1 MKIEGIIPAMIT
13 PFDRH
18 EEIDEQGLR
27 TLVNFLVESGVHGI
41 LAAGTVGQFCLLL
54 REERKR
60 LFEIVVDEVNGKIP
74 VFAGTGSVSTKE
86 TILMSREAADVGVDA
101 VTVITPYFVKL
112 SDEEVFL
119 HYKAIAEAVPLP
131 ITLYNNP
138 PRTGITISPDILE
151 RLTNFDNVAGMKD
164 SSGDLSLFQEYIRK
178 SGGKIPLI
186 IGRDTLIYPALT
198 LGAKGAVNAVGNVA
212 PKLLLELYDAA
223 KRGDHE
229 RALHFQAKVNILRQ
243 VLGLG
248 TFPAAVNEAV
258 SLIGKPGGHP
268 RKPLIPL
275 NKNQRESLKGALEEA
290 EIL

>member
-1 MKIEGIIPAMIT
+1 VKVEGIIPAMIT
-13 PFDRH
+13 PFDKH
-18 EEIDEQGLR
+18 GEIDEQGLR
-27 TLVNFLVESGVHGI
+27 TMVNFLVESGVHGI
-41 LAAGTVGQFCLLL
+41 LAAGTSGQFCLLL

-60 LFEIVVDEVNGKIP
+60 LFEIVVDEVNGKTL

-101 VTVITPYFVKL
+101 VAVITPYFVKL
-112 SDEEVFL
+112 TDEEVFL

-138 PRTGITISPDILE
+138 PRTGITISQE
-151 RLTNFDNVAGMKD
+151 VVGRLAGFDNVVGMKD

-178 SGGKIPLI
+178 AGDKIPLI
-186 IGRDTLIYPALT
+186 MGRDTLIYPALT
-198 LGAKGAVNAVGNVA
+198 LGAKGAVCVVGNVA

-223 KRGDHE
+223 KREDHKK
-229 RALHFQAKVNILRQ
+229 ALHLQAKVNIIRQ
-243 VLGLG
+243 ALGLG

-258 SLIGKPGGHP
+258 NLIGKPGGYP
-268 RKPLIPL
+268 RKPVVPL
-275 NKNQRESLKGALEEA
+275 NENQRESLRRALRET

>member
-1 MKIEGIIPAMIT
+1 MKVEGIIPAMIT

-18 EEIDEQGLR
+18 GEIHEQGLR
-27 TLVNFLVESGVHGI
+27 AMVNFLAESGVHGI
-41 LAAGTVGQFCLLL
+41 LVAGTGGQFCLLL

-60 LFEIVVDEVNGKIP
+60 LFEITVDEVNGKTL

-112 SDEEVFL
+112 TDEEVFL

-138 PRTGITISPDILE
+138 PRTGIIISPEVLE
-151 RLTNFDNVAGMKD
+151 RLTGFDNVAGMKD
-164 SSGDLSLFQEYIRK
+164 SSGDLSLSQEYIRRA
-178 SGGKIPLI
+178 GDKIPLI
-186 IGRDTLIYPALT
+186 MGRDTLIYSALT
-198 LGAKGAVNAVGNVA
+198 LGAQGAVNTVGNVA
-212 PKLLLELYDAA
+212 PKLLLELYEAA
-223 KRGDHE
+223 KGGDHKE
-229 RALHFQAKVNILRQ
+229 ALRLQAKVNLIRQ
-243 VLGLG
+243 ALGLG

-258 SLIGKPGGHP
+258 NLIGKPGGHP
-268 RKPLIPL
+268 RKPVIPL
-275 NKNQRESLKGALEEA
+275 NENQRESLRRALKEA